1 MEVKF
6 LDDLST
12 VEIPSEYDNRIAEDS
27 ANHYCVRWCGVAGDY
42 GTLPL
47 LSAEGADATQARAG
61 AISKARPPARSRA
74 RKSVVEGKS
83 VSIRVDLGCLRIIKK
98 KKNNSVTS

>member
-61 AISKARPPARSRA
+61 AISKARPPERSR
-74 RKSVVEGKS
+74 RRRSSVESRSGCRESSEIGRASCRERVCQS
-83 VSIRVDLGCLRIIKK
+83 V
-98 KKNNSVTS
+98 